1 MSDKRKKFEEFAVR
15 RTKNAINQIRLIG
28 KLANKG
34 AYEYNEED
42 INKITSALKREVEN
56 IRNKFLST
64 EKNKESDFT
73 L

>member
-15 RTKNAINQIRLIG
+15 RTNNAISHIRLIG
-28 KLANKG
+28 KLANKS
-34 AYEYNEED
+34 AYDYNEED
-42 INKITSALKREVEN
+42 INKITTALKREIEN

-64 EKNKESDFT
+64 QKNKESDFS

>member
-15 RTKNAINQIRLIG
+15 RTNNAINQIRLIG
-28 KLANKG
+28 KLANKS
-34 AYEYNEED
+34 AYDYNEED
-42 INKITSALKREVEN
+42 INKITTALKREIEN

-64 EKNKESDFT
+64 QKNKESDFS